1 MGEPAPLTGPDLVKG
16 VAMGDVPEGGSLL
29 GHAHGEAVLLVRPM
43 GDTAVFAVGASCTH
57 YGGPLAEGC
66 VVGHEV
72 RCPWHHARFDIRTG
86 AAVAAPALNALPCWR
101 VERRGQQLILAEKLV
116 RTARVP
122 PRSPSSVVII
132 GAGAAGNAAAE
143 MLREE
148 GYTGPVTMI
157 GADTARPVDRPN
169 LSKDYLAGTAPE
181 EWVSLRDEAFYAA
194 RNIELVLGNRAVALD
209 TKARKV
215 ELSDGTSR
223 TYDALLLATGADPV
237 RLPLAADHVCYLRT
251 LADSREIIERAKHVK
266 RVVVIGA
273 SFIGLEVAASLRAR
287 ELEVHVVAPDK
298 RPLERVLGPEIGDFV
313 RALHEEH
320 GVTFHLGRTVG
331 SVEKDAVVLD
341 DGARIPAELVV
352 IGVGVR
358 PVVALAEQA
367 GLVLD
372 RGVLVNDQLET
383 SAPGVWAA
391 GDIARWPDARSEK
404 AIRVEHWVVAERQG
418 QTAARNML
426 GKSERFDAV
435 PFFWSQH
442 YYVAISY
449 VGHAEKWDRI
459 DVIGSI
465 AEKNCVVVYRA
476 DGNVAAVATIGRDK
490 VSLDAEHLMER
501 GDQPGLEAMLV
512 RARSGSG

>member
-1 MGEPAPLTGPDLVKG
+1 MGETVPLTGPDLAKG
-16 VAMGDVPEGGSLL
+16 VAIDDVPEGGSLL
-29 GHAHGEAVLLVRPM
+29 GHANGEAVLLVRPA
-43 GDTAVFAVGASCTH
+43 GGTAVFAVGATCTH

-72 RCPWHHARFDIRTG
+72 RCPWHHARFDVRTG
-86 AAVAAPALNALPCWR
+86 AAVAAPALNALSCWR
-101 VERRGQQLILAEKLV
+101 VERQDQQLVLAEKLV
-116 RTARVP
+116 RAALTPV
-122 PRSPSSVVII
+122 RSPSSVIII

-148 GYTGPVTMI
+148 GHTGPVTMI

-169 LSKDYLAGTAPE
+169 LSKDYLAGTASE
-181 EWVSLRDEAFYAA
+181 DWVWLRDDAFYAA
-194 RNIELVLGNRAVALD
+194 RNIELVLGKRVVGLD
-209 TKARKV
+209 TRARRV

-237 RLPLAADHVCYLRT
+237 KLPLVADHVCYLRT
-251 LADSREIIERAKHVK
+251 LADSRAIIERAEPGK
-266 RVVVIGA
+266 RVVVVGA

-298 RPLERVLGPEIGDFV
+298 RPLERVMGPEVGDFV
-313 RALHEEH
+313 RALHEQH
-320 GVTFHLGRTVG
+320 GVTFHLQHTVS

-341 DGARIPAELVV
+341 DGTRIAAELIV

-367 GLVLD
+367 GLAVD
-372 RGVLVNDQLET
+372 RGVVVNAQLET

-391 GDIARWPDARSEK
+391 GDIARWPDARSGK

-442 YYVAISY
+442 YDVAISY

-465 AEKNCVVVYRA
+465 VDRNCLVVYRA

-490 VSLDAEHLMER
+490 ESLEAEELMER
-501 GDQPGLEAMLV
+501 GDRQGLENLLV
-512 RARSGSG
+512 RASTGS